1 MSKVI
6 LEGYILV
13 PSSQLEQIKV
23 SLKKHIQLTRQE
35 PGCLV
40 FEVVQDDTEPRR
52 FSVYEEFE
60 SEQAFNAHQQRVKQ
74 SEWGKDTVDVE
85 RHYTIKIME

>member
-1 MSKVI
+1 M
-6 LEGYILV
+6 
-13 PSSQLEQIKV
+13 
-23 SLKKHIQLTRQE
+23 
-35 PGCLV
+35 V

>member
-13 PSSQLEQIKV
+13 PGSQLEQIKV

-40 FEVVQDDTEPRR
+40 FEVTQDDIEPTR
-52 FSVYEEFE
+52 FRVYEEFE

-74 SEWGKDTVDVE
+74 SKWGKDTVDVE